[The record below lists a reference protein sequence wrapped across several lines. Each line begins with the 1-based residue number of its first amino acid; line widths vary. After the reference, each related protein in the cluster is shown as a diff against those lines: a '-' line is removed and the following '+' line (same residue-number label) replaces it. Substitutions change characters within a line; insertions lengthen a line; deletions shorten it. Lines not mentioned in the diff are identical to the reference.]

1 MTLLVQRDLSDSA
14 IVPYILSIHI
24 AGHSPSQQGVIE
36 SGIELA
42 YILPLTTF
50 HLDTSQHLVPKAGG
64 FAVHLV
70 KAKSGRFG
78 IQIQA
83 RIFQAGV
90 GESHLHL
97 HHFRFAGGEKQI
109 KPVPDTPGC
118 GGIGLQNGITEYAH
132 CFGLLCQA
140 GHKIHFYPVSGVA
153 ELGILGV
160 CFHESLHLLFSH
172 QLSEGLCHIAA
183 LTLLMTYIEDN
194 TRTGRFGKGITMIA
208 NTLRSSKFYF
218 QLVILQ

>member
-1 MTLLVQRDLSDSA
+1 MV
-14 IVPYILSIHI
+14 
-24 AGHSPSQQGVIE
+24 E
-36 SGIELA
+36 SGIELGN
-42 YILPLTTF
+42 ILTVSAF
-50 HLDTSQHLVPKAGG
+50 HLDTSQHFIPKAGG

-78 IQIQA
+78 IQVQA
-83 RIFQAGV
+83 RIFHAGV

-97 HHFRFAGGEKQI
+97 HYFPFAGGEKQI

-132 CFGLLCQA
+132 RFGLLCQA
-140 GHKIHFYPVSGVA
+140 GHKIHFYPISGVA

-194 TRTGRFGKGITMIA
+194 TRAVRFGKGITMIA
-208 NTLRSSKFYF
+208 NTLRCSKFRLHLIVLEHDRIITRF
-218 QLVILQ
+218 